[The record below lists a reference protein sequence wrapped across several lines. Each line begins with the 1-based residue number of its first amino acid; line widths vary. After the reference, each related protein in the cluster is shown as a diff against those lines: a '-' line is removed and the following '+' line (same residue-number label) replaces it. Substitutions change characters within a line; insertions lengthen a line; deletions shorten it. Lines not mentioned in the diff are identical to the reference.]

1 MTDKSTAQ
9 QTDVSTDS
17 VTQELISSTNTNTN
31 IAALKASP
39 VFGWLFAGTDLLS
52 SALDQAAGLV
62 SQKLDETHE
71 AIQSM
76 QNKGL
81 EVESELKRVLNPFAW
96 MDSAQQVVTSNP
108 LLSLLPGAQ
117 KRQKKAQQIELLN
130 AKVELLVEQVALLAA
145 KEAAAKAK
153 KAPTAKAEAK
163 ETAATTAPKTTAP
176 KKASRSTSTKRST
189 TKTAASK
196 STATKPTA
204 SNAATAKS
212 SSAKATTT
220 RKRAT
225 TASRK
230 ATTATKASS
239 AKGDSTAQAVQSTEN
254 KSSE

>member
-9 QTDVSTDS
+9 KTDVSADS
-17 VTQELISSTNTNTN
+17 VTQELISSTNTNIT
-31 IAALKASP
+31 ALKASP

-52 SALDQAAGLV
+52 STLDQAAGLV

-76 QNKGL
+76 QDKGL

-96 MDSAQQVVTSNP
+96 MDSAQQMVTSNP

-153 KAPTAKAEAK
+153 K
-163 ETAATTAPKTTAP
+163 
-176 KKASRSTSTKRST
+176 STDC
-189 TKTAASK
+189 K
-196 STATKPTA
+196 S
-204 SNAATAKS
+204 
-212 SSAKATTT
+212 
-220 RKRAT
+220 
-225 TASRK
+225 
-230 ATTATKASS
+230 
-239 AKGDSTAQAVQSTEN
+239 
-254 KSSE
+254 

>member
-9 QTDVSTDS
+9 KTDVSADS
-17 VTQELISSTNTNTN
+17 VTQELISSTNTNIT
-31 IAALKASP
+31 ALKASP

-52 SALDQAAGLV
+52 STLDQAAGLV

-76 QNKGL
+76 QDKGL
-81 EVESELKRVLNPFAW
+81 EVESELKRVLNPFTW
-96 MDSAQQVVTSNP
+96 VDSAQQMVTSNP

-153 KAPTAKAEAK
+153 KVPTAKAEAKAEAK
-163 ETAATTAPKTTAP
+163 ETAASTAAKKTAPKT
-176 KKASRSTSTKRST
+176 ASRSTSTKRST
-189 TKTAASK
+189 AKTAASK

-204 SNAATAKS
+204 TKATTAKS
-212 SSAKATTT
+212 SSTKATTT
-220 RKRAT
+220 RKRT
-225 TASRK
+225 
-230 ATTATKASS
+230 TTATKASS
-239 AKGDSTAQAVQSTEN
+239 TKEESTVQGTQAAEN
-254 KSSE
+254 KSA

>member
-9 QTDVSTDS
+9 KTDVSADS
-17 VTQELISSTNTNTN
+17 VTQELISSTNTNIT
-31 IAALKASP
+31 ALKASP

-52 SALDQAAGLV
+52 STLDQAAGLV

-76 QNKGL
+76 QDKGL

-96 MDSAQQVVTSNP
+96 MDSAQQMVTSNP

-145 KEAAAKAK
+145 KEAAAKK
-153 KAPTAKAEAK
+153 KKVPTAKAEAK
-163 ETAATTAPKTTAP
+163 ETAASTAAKKTAPKT
-176 KKASRSTSTKRST
+176 ASRSTSTKRST
-189 TKTAASK
+189 AKTAASK

-204 SNAATAKS
+204 TKATTAKS
-212 SSAKATTT
+212 SSTKATTT
-220 RKRAT
+220 RKRT
-225 TASRK
+225 
-230 ATTATKASS
+230 TTATKASS
-239 AKGDSTAQAVQSTEN
+239 TKEESTVQGTQAAEN
-254 KSSE
+254 KSA

>member
-1 MTDKSTAQ
+1 MTNKSTAQ
-9 QTDVSTDS
+9 KTEVSTDS
-17 VTQELISSTNTNTN
+17 VTQELIASGNSN
-31 IAALKASP
+31 ISALKASP

-52 SALDQAAGLV
+52 STLDQAAGLV

-76 QNKGL
+76 QDKGL

-96 MDSAQQVVTSNP
+96 MDSAQQMVTSNP

-153 KAPTAKAEAK
+153 KAPTAKAEAND
-163 ETAATTAPKTTAP
+163 TAASTAPKTTAP
-176 KKASRSTSTKRST
+176 KTASRSTSTKRST

-196 STATKPTA
+196 STATKPTV
-204 SNAATAKS
+204 SKAATAKS
-212 SSAKATTT
+212 SSTKATTT
-220 RKRAT
+220 RKRT
-225 TASRK
+225 
-230 ATTATKASS
+230 TTATKTSS
-239 AKGDSTAQAVQSTEN
+239 TKEESTVQGTQSAEN
-254 KSSE
+254 KSA

>member
-9 QTDVSTDS
+9 KTDVSADS
-17 VTQELISSTNTNTN
+17 VTQELISSTNTN

-52 SALDQAAGLV
+52 STLDQAAGLV
-62 SQKLDETHE
+62 SEKLDETHE

-76 QNKGL
+76 QDKGL
-81 EVESELKRVLNPFAW
+81 EVESELKRVLNPFTW
-96 MDSAQQVVTSNP
+96 VDSAQQMVTSNP

-163 ETAATTAPKTTAP
+163 ETAASTAPKTTAP
-176 KKASRSTSTKRST
+176 KTASRSASTKRST

-196 STATKPTA
+196 STATKPTV
-204 SNAATAKS
+204 SKAATAKS
-212 SSAKATTT
+212 SSTKATTT
-220 RKRAT
+220 RKRT
-225 TASRK
+225 
-230 ATTATKASS
+230 TTATKASS
-239 AKGDSTAQAVQSTEN
+239 SKEESTVQGTQSAEN
-254 KSSE
+254 KSA